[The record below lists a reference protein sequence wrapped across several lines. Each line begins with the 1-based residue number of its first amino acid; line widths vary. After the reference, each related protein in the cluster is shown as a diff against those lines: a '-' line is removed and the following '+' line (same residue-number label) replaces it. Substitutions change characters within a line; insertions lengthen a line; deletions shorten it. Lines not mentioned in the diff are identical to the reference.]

1 MPLASDA
8 FTEQGGA
15 YSRDSF
21 LAGGINISYNKD
33 VGIGKSRDEFLEQG
47 FCPRIAVGLKHH
59 DFPSAPGLSYRSKSR
74 PDLRRMVAVIIQNG
88 NASYFP
94 LDLQAAMDATVL
106 THSFLNGW
114 ETHIQFP
121 GDGNR
126 CEGVVNIEQT
136 GTDDGRLTH
145 QFILVEDGKKGT
157 PSGVHDFV
165 RPVVR

>member
-47 FCPRIAVGLKHH
+47 FCSRIAVGLEHH

-88 NASYFP
+88 NV
-94 LDLQAAMDATVL
+94 DRHL
-106 THSFLNGW
+106 T
-114 ETHIQFP
+114 Q
-121 GDGNR
+121 
-126 CEGVVNIEQT
+126 
-136 GTDDGRLTH
+136 
-145 QFILVEDGKKGT
+145 QFILVEDGKKGP
-157 PSGVHDFV
+157 PSGVYDFA
-165 RPVVR
+165 RPVVRTGS